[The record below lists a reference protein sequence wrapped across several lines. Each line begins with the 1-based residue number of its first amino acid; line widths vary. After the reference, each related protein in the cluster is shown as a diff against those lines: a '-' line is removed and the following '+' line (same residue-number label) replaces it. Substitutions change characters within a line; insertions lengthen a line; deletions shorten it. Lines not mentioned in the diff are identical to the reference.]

1 MTGNFKY
8 ILKFPLIKNRFTYD
22 GEAPLP
28 SSPQNK
34 ITWNLIYLK

>member
-8 ILKFPLIKNRFTYD
+8 ILKFPLIKNRYD